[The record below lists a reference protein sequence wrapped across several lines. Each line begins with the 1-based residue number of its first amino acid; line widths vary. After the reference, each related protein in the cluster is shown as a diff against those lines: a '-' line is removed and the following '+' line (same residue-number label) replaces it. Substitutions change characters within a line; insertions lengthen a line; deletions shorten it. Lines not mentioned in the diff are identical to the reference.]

1 MLVAVKISA
10 WPIVGKL
17 DGEVL
22 IPFLAGVLTICSM
35 FDVGEELVEEI
46 HILSQIILEIHLMI
60 IESVGLSLD
69 VGGLLPEKMSLHR
82 SVDVD
87 GVPSNDVGF
96 ADIVEDLCENQ

>member
-10 WPIVGKL
+10 RPIVGEL

-22 IPFLAGVLTICSM
+22 ILFLAGVLTIRSM

-46 HILSQIILEIHLMI
+46 HFLSQIILEIHLMI

-69 VGGLLPEKMSLHR
+69 VGGLLPKKMSVHR

-87 GVPSNDVGF
+87 EVPSNDVGF
-96 ADIVEDLCENQ
+96 ADIVKGLCENK